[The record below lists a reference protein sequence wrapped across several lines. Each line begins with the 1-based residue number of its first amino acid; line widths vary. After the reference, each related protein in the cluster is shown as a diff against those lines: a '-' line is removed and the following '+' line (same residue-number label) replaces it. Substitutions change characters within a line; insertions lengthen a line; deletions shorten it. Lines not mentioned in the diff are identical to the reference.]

1 MSHPNFC
8 GAAMFSFTSLTASLA
23 QGNGPSISSILILV
37 LGLMVAVVALAIIAP
52 GLHIPYSILLVLGG
66 LLLGFVPGLPRF
78 TLDPD
83 VVFLLLLPPL
93 LNASAWGTSWRD
105 FHANL
110 RPISLLALGLV
121 LLTTVVVAV
130 VAHVL
135 IPGLPWAVAFVLGA
149 IVSPTDAVAAT
160 AIAQRLGIPQ
170 RIVTIIEG
178 ESLVND
184 ATGLVA
190 YRFAVAAVVTGVFS
204 LGEAGLQFVVVS
216 VGGIALGLVA
226 GWSLSYVHR
235 WLDNPPLE
243 ITITLVTPFA
253 VYLLS
258 EEVLHVSGVLA
269 TVTTGL
275 YLTWRA
281 PTFFSSGTRLQAYA
295 VWEML
300 IFLLNGLV
308 FILIGLQLPGILAIL
323 NTTVAQRSPI
333 ILVWYAIL
341 VSLTVILTRL
351 IWMFPATA
359 LPRMLSRRLRER
371 DPYPGWRPVVL
382 IGWTGMRGA
391 VSLAAALAL
400 PEVTAEGAAFPERA
414 FVIYLTFGVILAT
427 LVVQGLSLPLL
438 IRGLGLHDDGASER
452 QETQARL
459 TAAQAALARLDELA
473 SQNEVSRE
481 SAQHLRKH
489 YEAQVRS
496 LTKRIKKAANESGED
511 HAITYQRLQREALQA
526 ERSAVIRLRNQGEI
540 NDEVLRRMERELDLE
555 EQQLAG
561 EVGKM

>member
-1 MSHPNFC
+1 MV
-8 GAAMFSFTSLTASLA
+8 SFTSLMASLA
-23 QGNGPSISSILILV
+23 QESGPSISRILILV
-37 LGLMVAVVALAIIAP
+37 LGLLVAVVALAIIAP
-52 GLHIPYSILLVLGG
+52 RLRIPYSILLVLGG

-93 LNASAWGTSWRD
+93 LYSSAWLTSWRD
-105 FHANL
+105 FRANL

-130 VAHVL
+130 VAHAL
-135 IPGLPWAVAFVLGA
+135 IPDLPWAVAFVLGA

-160 AIAQRLGIPQ
+160 SIAQRLGIPQ

-190 YRFAVAAVVTGVFS
+190 YRFAVAAVVAGVFS
-204 LGEAGLQFVVVS
+204 LGEASLQFVLVS
-216 VGGIALGLVA
+216 VGGIALGLAA
-226 GWSLSYVHR
+226 GWGLSYVHR

-253 VYLLS
+253 VYLLG

-295 VWEML
+295 VWETL
-300 IFLLNGLV
+300 TFLLNGLV
-308 FILIGLQLPGILAIL
+308 FMLIGLQLPGILAIL
-323 NTTVAQRSPI
+323 NTTIARRSPI
-333 ILVWYAIL
+333 LLVWYAIL
-341 VSLTVILTRL
+341 VSLTVILVRL
-351 IWMFPATA
+351 VWVFPQAI
-359 LPRMLSRRLRER
+359 LPRLLSRRLRER
-371 DPYPGWRPVVL
+371 DPFPGWRTVVL

-400 PEVTAEGAAFPERA
+400 PEVTAAGTAFPERA

-496 LTKRIKKAANESGED
+496 ITKRFKQAANEPGED

-526 ERSAVIRLRNQGEI
+526 ERSAVIGLRDQGEI
-540 NDEVLRRMERELDLE
+540 NDEILRRIERELDLE
-555 EQQLAG
+555 EQRLAG
-561 EVGKM
+561 NVGKT

>member
-1 MSHPNFC
+1 ML
-8 GAAMFSFTSLTASLA
+8 SFTSLTVGLA
-23 QGNGPSISSILILV
+23 QGNVPSISRIIILV
-37 LGLMVAVVALAIIAP
+37 LGLLIAVVVLAIIAP
-52 GLHIPYSILLVLGG
+52 RLRIPYSISLVLGG

-83 VVFLLLLPPL
+83 IVFLLFLPPL
-93 LNASAWGTSWRD
+93 LSSSAWLTSWRD
-105 FHANL
+105 FRANL
-110 RPISLLALGLV
+110 RPISQLALGLV

-130 VAHVL
+130 VAHLL

-170 RIVTIIEG
+170 RIVTIVEG

-190 YRFAVAAVVTGVFS
+190 YRFAVAAVVSGVFS
-204 LGEAGLQFVVVS
+204 VGEAGVQFVVVS

-226 GWSLSYVHR
+226 GWGLSYVHR
-235 WLDNPPLE
+235 RLDNPPLE
-243 ITITLVTPFA
+243 ITVTLVTPFA
-253 VYLLS
+253 VYLLG
-258 EEVLHVSGVLA
+258 EEVLQVSGVLA

-295 VWEML
+295 VWETL

-308 FILIGLQLPGILAIL
+308 FILIGLQLPGILDSLTSTI
-323 NTTVAQRSPI
+323 AQHSPI
-333 ILVWYAIL
+333 LLIWYAIL
-341 VSLTVILTRL
+341 VSLTVILARL
-351 IWMFPATA
+351 IWVFPAA
-359 LPRMLSRRLRER
+359 SLPRLLSRRLRER
-371 DPYPGWRPVVL
+371 DPYPGWRAVVL

-400 PEVTAEGAAFPERA
+400 PEVTAGGAAFPERA
-414 FVIYLTFGVILAT
+414 LVIYLTFGVILAT

-438 IRGLGLHDDGASER
+438 IRGLGLHDDGANER
-452 QETQARL
+452 KETQAQL

-473 SQNEVSRE
+473 SQDEASQE
-481 SAQHLRKH
+481 LAQHLRKH
-489 YEAQVRS
+489 YEARVRS
-496 LTKRIKKAANESGED
+496 ITKRIKKAEDEPGED
-511 HAITYQRLQREALQA
+511 HAITYQQLKREALQA
-526 ERSAVIRLRNQGEI
+526 ERSAVIGLRSRGEI
-540 NDEVLRRMERELDLE
+540 NDEVLRRIERELDLE
-555 EQQLAG
+555 EQWLAG
-561 EVGKM
+561 EAGKT

>member
-1 MSHPNFC
+1 MV
-8 GAAMFSFTSLTASLA
+8 SFTSLTASLV
-23 QGNGPSISSILILV
+23 QGNGPSISRILILV
-37 LGLMVAVVALAIIAP
+37 LGLLVAVVALAIIAP
-52 GLHIPYSILLVLGG
+52 RLHIPYSILLVLGG

-93 LNASAWGTSWRD
+93 LYSSAWLTSWRD
-105 FHANL
+105 FRANL

-130 VAHVL
+130 VAHAL
-135 IPGLPWAVAFVLGA
+135 IPDLPWAVAFVLGA

-190 YRFAVAAVVTGVFS
+190 YRFAVAAVVAGVFS
-204 LGEAGLQFVVVS
+204 LGEASLQFVLVS

-226 GWSLSYVHR
+226 GWGLSYVHR

-253 VYLLS
+253 VYLLG

-281 PTFFSSGTRLQAYA
+281 PTFFSSGARLQAYA
-295 VWEML
+295 VWETL

-308 FILIGLQLPGILAIL
+308 FVLIGLQLPGILAIL
-323 NTTVAQRSPI
+323 NTTIARRSPI
-333 ILVWYAIL
+333 LLVWFAIL
-341 VSLTVILTRL
+341 VSLTVILVRL
-351 IWMFPATA
+351 VWVFPQAI
-359 LPRMLSRRLRER
+359 LPRLLSRRLRER
-371 DPYPGWRPVVL
+371 DPFPGWRTVVL

-400 PEVTAEGAAFPERA
+400 PEVTAAGAAFPERA

-459 TAAQAALARLDELA
+459 TAAQAALARLNDLA

-496 LTKRIKKAANESGED
+496 ITKRFKQAANEPGED
-511 HAITYQRLQREALQA
+511 HAMTYQRLQREALQA
-526 ERSAVIRLRNQGEI
+526 ERSAVIGLRNQGEI
-540 NDEVLRRMERELDLE
+540 NDEVLRRIERELDLE
-555 EQQLAG
+555 EQRLAG
-561 EVGKM
+561 NVGKT

>member
-1 MSHPNFC
+1 
-8 GAAMFSFTSLTASLA
+8 MFSFTSLTASLA

-37 LGLMVAVVALAIIAP
+37 LGLLVAVVALAIIAP
-52 GLHIPYSILLVLGG
+52 RLHIPYPILLVLGG

-83 VVFLLLLPPL
+83 VVFLLFLPL
-93 LNASAWGTSWRD
+93 LLYSSAWQTSWRD

-110 RPISLLALGLV
+110 RPISLLAFGMV
-121 LLTTVVVAV
+121 LLTTIVVAV
-130 VAHVL
+130 VVHVL

-170 RIVTIIEG
+170 RIVTILEG

-204 LGEAGLQFVVVS
+204 PFEASLQFVVVS

-243 ITITLVTPFA
+243 ITVTLVTPFA
-253 VYLLS
+253 VYLLG

-275 YLTWRA
+275 YLAWRA
-281 PTFFSSGTRLQAYA
+281 PTFFSSGTRLQAEA
-295 VWEML
+295 VWAML

-323 NTTVAQRSPI
+323 NTTIAQRSPI
-333 ILVWYAIL
+333 LLVWYAIL
-341 VSLTVILTRL
+341 VSLTVILARL
-351 IWMFPATA
+351 VWVFPQAL
-359 LPRMLSRRLRER
+359 LPRLLSRRLRER

-400 PEVTAEGAAFPERA
+400 PVVTTEGAAFPERA

-452 QETQARL
+452 QEMQARL

-473 SQNEVSRE
+473 SQNEVSQE

-496 LTKRIKKAANESGED
+496 ITKRFKQAEDEPGED
-511 HAITYQRLQREALQA
+511 HAMTYQRLQREALQA
-526 ERSAVIRLRNQGEI
+526 ERSAVIGLRNQGEI
-540 NDEVLRRMERELDLE
+540 NDEVLRHIERELDLE
-555 EQQLAG
+555 EQRLAG
-561 EVGKM
+561 DVGKT

>member
-1 MSHPNFC
+1 
-8 GAAMFSFTSLTASLA
+8 MFSFTSLTASLA

-37 LGLMVAVVALAIIAP
+37 LGLLVAVVALAIIAP
-52 GLHIPYSILLVLGG
+52 RLHIPYPILLVLGG

-83 VVFLLLLPPL
+83 VVFLLFLPL
-93 LNASAWGTSWRD
+93 LLSSSAWQTSWRD

-110 RPISLLALGLV
+110 RPISLLAFGMV
-121 LLTTVVVAV
+121 LLTTIVVAV
-130 VAHVL
+130 VVHVL

-170 RIVTIIEG
+170 RIVTILEG

-204 LGEAGLQFVVVS
+204 PVEASLQFVVVS

-243 ITITLVTPFA
+243 ITVTLVTPFA
-253 VYLLS
+253 VYLLG

-281 PTFFSSGTRLQAYA
+281 PTFFSSGTRLQAEA
-295 VWEML
+295 VWAML

-323 NTTVAQRSPI
+323 NTTIAQRSPI
-333 ILVWYAIL
+333 LLVWYAIL
-341 VSLTVILTRL
+341 VSLTVILARL
-351 IWMFPATA
+351 VWVFPQAL
-359 LPRMLSRRLRER
+359 LPRLLSRRLRER
-371 DPYPGWRPVVL
+371 DPFPGWRPVVL

-400 PEVTAEGAAFPERA
+400 PVVTTEGAAFPERA

-459 TAAQAALARLDELA
+459 AAAQAALARLDELA
-473 SQNEVSRE
+473 SQNEVSQE

-496 LTKRIKKAANESGED
+496 ITKRFKQAANEPGED
-511 HAITYQRLQREALQA
+511 HAMTYQRLQREALQA
-526 ERSAVIRLRNQGEI
+526 ERSAVIGLRNQGEI
-540 NDEVLRRMERELDLE
+540 NDEVLRRIERELDLE
-555 EQQLAG
+555 DQRLAG
-561 EVGKM
+561 DVGKT